1 MHFEDR
7 TRILK
12 GGPETGD
19 YILYWMRTAVRVD
32 HNPALITAL
41 ELAQQFDKPVLV
53 YHAVSER
60 YPYASD
66 RHHTFIIEGA
76 MDVAKDMKRF
86 NIPYFFHVE
95 REGHRGAH
103 LDSLASD
110 AVCIVTEDMPIP
122 FLGHWTERLA
132 ERTHKTVYLVD
143 TDCIVPMKLSR
154 KAPTSAFQFRDRFA
168 ETRQHRL
175 EYTTFPDISSLWS
188 NRSNWTPSLPFEP
201 VDLDNCVISE
211 LLKGCA
217 IDHSV
222 LPVPHTKGG
231 CTQAQHRWK
240 SFKHKGLS
248 QYHKRRNDPLKKG
261 VSRMSAYLHYGMISS
276 FQLARESMEYGAG
289 GEKYRDELLI
299 WRELAHHWCFHTPQ
313 PQHWM
318 SLPKWA
324 RDTLEAHQHDTRAET
339 YSWQQLRWA
348 QTDDELWN
356 LCQQSLNLQG
366 ELHNNV
372 RMTWGKQLIEWFD
385 NPRKA
390 LRMTLDLN
398 NRLSLD
404 GRDPSSYGGILWCFG
419 LFDRPFKPEQSV
431 WGTIRERT
439 SQVHARR
446 LSVEAYHKVVHTPV
460 YQPSTCTI
468 NCHPFVACLLQQSL
482 QDYNV
487 HIVVDKDSTTFSIP
501 TTFDDSHASKLQVA
515 SWIDAGWLLRTDSLS
530 WTPEGQ
536 NHWQTLWKNIPQ
548 DTTNIQENC
557 IQIEGSSHNLT
568 QDNPLGQFQEAV
580 QWISTQL
587 KPTRPQRPAQIQIW
601 GD

>member
-1 MHFEDR
+1 MHFIDR

-19 YILYWMRTAVRVD
+19 YVLYWMRTAVRVD
-32 HNPALITAL
+32 HNPALITAV

-76 MDVAKDMKRF
+76 VDVSKEMRRL
-86 NIPYFFHVE
+86 NIPYVFHVE
-95 REGHRGAH
+95 REGHRGPH
-103 LDSLASD
+103 LDSLAGN

-122 FLGHWTERLA
+122 FLAHWTERLA
-132 ERTHKTVYLVD
+132 ERTHKTMYLVD

-154 KAPTSAFQFRDRFA
+154 KAPTRAFQFRDRFA

-175 EYTTFPDISSLWS
+175 EYTTFPDISSLQTKH
-188 NRSNWTPSLPFEP
+188 RTWTPNLPFEP

-211 LLKGCA
+211 LLKDCK

-231 CTQAQHRWK
+231 STQAQQRWND
-240 SFKHKGLS
+240 FKDKGLS
-248 QYHKRRNDPLKKG
+248 QYHKKRNDPLKKG

-324 RDTLEAHQHDTRAET
+324 RDTLEAHQHDVRSET

-348 QTDDELWN
+348 ETDDELWN

-398 NRLSLD
+398 NRLALD

-419 LFDRPFKPEQSV
+419 LFDRPFQPERPV

-446 LSVEAYHKVVHTPV
+446 LALDKYRKVVYKPV
-460 YQPSTCTI
+460 YNQSTCSI
-468 NCHPFVACLLQQSL
+468 HCHPFVACLLHQSL
-482 QDYNV
+482 QAYG
-487 HIVVDKDSTTFSIP
+487 IQVVASQDNSTLSVP
-501 TTFDDSHASKLQVA
+501 TAFDDSHASKLQVA

-530 WTPEGQ
+530 WTEEGLQ
-536 NHWQTLWKNIPQ
+536 YWGNLWDNIPKHF
-548 DTTNIQENC
+548 TSLPINSVHLN
-557 IQIEGSSHNLT
+557 GSSYTLT
-568 QDNPLGQFQEAV
+568 KDNALGQFQEAIH
-580 QWISTQL
+580 WISTQL
-587 KPTRPQRPAQIQIW
+587 KEVRHQAPSQAQLWQ
-601 GD
+601 D